1 MYCSFNPYMSKNIAS
16 VTLCSMIKHKWYL
29 SFRTFDSWKQL
40 MYIRIE
46 LISILH
52 VILFSYFY
60 VTCELDSSCSFN
72 QEAIKLLTQLV
83 TATGWKTIFKHL
95 HRMKF
100 HLFHEWWL
108 NGHWM
113 VTGKVDFSRI
123 SDPFSYHSVDWMAGT
138 FQWPF
143 SQLIFLKL
151 NCAWRGSN
159 PGCKDQK
166 DSTLIITPR

>member
-1 MYCSFNPYMSKNIAS
+1 MSKNIAS

-29 SFRTFDSWKQL
+29 SFRTFNSWKQL

-46 LISILH
+46 FISILH

-60 VTCELDSSCSFN
+60 VTCELDSFCSFN

-95 HRMKF
+95 HRMKS

-113 VTGKVDFSRI
+113 VTGKVDFSSI
-123 SDPFSYHSVDWMAGT
+123 SVTIQLPFSRLNGRHISVT
-138 FQWPF
+138 FQ
-143 SQLIFLKL
+143 SAYFLK
-151 NCAWRGSN
+151 NKIAH
-159 PGCKDQK
+159 DA
-166 DSTLIITPR
+166 DSTRDVRIIRTAR